1 MLSKGWIRLLTVLA
15 VLALAAVATTT
26 ALATRQQS
34 STIKIGVLS
43 QLTGGGSAIGVPF
56 VDGARFAEKE
66 INDAGGVNGR
76 KVELVISDNQTQ
88 PTAGLRAALK
98 LVDSDD
104 VKVVACMCYSTLF
117 FPIAQALKNKGV
129 VLTNNG
135 ATPPTVRTLPGS
147 IVTPNPLDDVLNAA
161 LAKYVYGRGFKSV
174 ALLSPN
180 DAYGVPFRKSM
191 KKEWAKLGGKLV
203 ADVVVKTNLPDYSP
217 ELQRIVDAN
226 PRAVISGTYVND
238 LRLQFKQ
245 ITQLGWKGLWFMPY
259 PTGQGIEADP
269 DPQGRAFGVETAW
282 LEKSAWKARF
292 VKSNKKQPSYW
303 TALGYDNIRLMA
315 LAMSM
320 PKGDS
325 ASGILRNVRV
335 AGSRYRAGPSGKYS
349 FDKDHVRSNA
359 IFGIYAV
366 KGGKVVRTGTVPR
379 K

>member
-1 MLSKGWIRLLTVLA
+1 MSRGWFRLLTVLA
-15 VLALAAVATTT
+15 VLALAAIASTA
-26 ALATRQQS
+26 ALATREQS

-43 QLTGGGSAIGVPF
+43 QLTGPGNAIGVPF
-56 VDGARFAEKE
+56 VDGAQFAEKE
-66 INDAGGVNGR
+66 INDAGGINGR

-117 FPIAQALKNKGV
+117 FPIAQALKKKGV

-135 ATPPTVRTLPGS
+135 ATPPTVRTLPGD

-161 LAKYVYGRGFKSV
+161 LARYVYGRGFRSV

-191 KKEWAKLGGKLV
+191 KKEWAKLHGKLL
-203 ADVVVKTNLPDYSP
+203 ADVVVDTGLPDYTP
-217 ELQRIVDAN
+217 ELQRIVDAS

-282 LEKSAWKARF
+282 LEKSPWKKRF
-292 VKSNKKQPSYW
+292 VKAKKKQPSYW

-320 PKGDS
+320 AENDS
-325 ASGILRNVRV
+325 ASAIMKSVRA
-335 AGSRYRAGPSGKYS
+335 AGKKYSTGPSGKYS
-349 FDKDHVRSNA
+349 FDKDFVRSNA

-366 KGGKVVRTGTVPR
+366 KNGKVVRTGTV